1 MPSLIYGYG
10 VTGKS
15 FQRYLEIKG
24 EEFEIYDALHND
36 SLKIASKIEDGFYKN
51 IYVSPS
57 VSKKKFKNLKKHS
70 LVISDMD
77 IFFKEDDSIK
87 IGITG
92 TNGKSTTCFHLMQL
106 LEEEFSI
113 NLVGNIGKP
122 VLDVLNNGRK
132 YSIIELSSFQL
143 DKVVNLDLD
152 YGILLNID
160 SDHLD
165 YHENLED
172 YVQSKKRIL
181 EAKKSIQCDDISII
195 YKFIT
200 GSVPPKKELK
210 NLPFRFQKIN
220 QNIINDSKS
229 TNSHS
234 LKFAICEASKIFKDF
249 ALILLGDPKKEK
261 YKEIEISDIALVVI
275 CGKHKGEIFPCIKHE
290 NKVLCENLSL
300 AIKEVKKANIKNI
313 LFSPGYPS
321 GDDYINF
328 EERGK
333 AFNKLVEENF
343 GTQ

>member
-1 MPSLIYGYG
+1 MPSLIYGFG

-15 FQRYLEIKG
+15 FQRYLDNKG
-24 EEFEIYDALHND
+24 EEFEIYDTLHSD

-57 VSKKKFKNLKKHS
+57 VPKEKFRDLKKYS
-70 LVISDMD
+70 TVITDMD
-77 IFFKEDDSIK
+77 IFFNEDDSVK

-92 TNGKSTTCFHLMQL
+92 TNKKSTTCYHLMQL
-106 LEEEFSI
+106 LEEKYSI
-113 NLVGNIGKP
+113 NLVGNFGKP
-122 VLDVLNNGRK
+122 VLDVLNNGKK

-143 DKVVNLDLD
+143 DKVSNIDLD

-165 YHENLED
+165 YHEDIED

-181 EAKKSIQCDDISII
+181 EAKKSIQNDDIKTI

-200 GSVPPKKELK
+200 GSIPPKKQLK
-210 NLPFRFQKIN
+210 DLPFRFQKIN

-234 LKFAICEASKIFKDF
+234 LKFAIRETSKIFNDF
-249 ALILLGDPKKEK
+249 ALILIGNPEKEG
-261 YKEIEISDIALVVI
+261 YKEIDILNPSLVVI
-275 CGKHKGEIFPCIKHE
+275 CGKHANEITSCVKHD

-300 AIKEVKKANIKNI
+300 AIKEIEKANIKNI

-333 AFNKLVEENF
+333 AFNKLIEEKS
-343 GTQ
+343 GT

>member
-1 MPSLIYGYG
+1 MPSLIYGFG

-15 FQRYLEIKG
+15 FQRYLDIKG
-24 EEFEIYDALHND
+24 EEFEIYDTLHSD

-57 VSKKKFKNLKKHS
+57 VPKEKIRNLKKYS
-70 LVISDMD
+70 KVITDMD
-77 IFFKEDDSIK
+77 IFFNEDDSIK

-92 TNGKSTTCFHLMQL
+92 TNKKSTTCYHLMQL
-106 LEEEFSI
+106 LEEKYPT

-122 VLDVLNNGRK
+122 VLDVLNNGKK

-143 DKVVNLDLD
+143 DKVSNIDLD

-165 YHENLED
+165 YHENIED

-181 EAKKSIQCDDISII
+181 EAKKSIQNDDVNTI
-195 YKFIT
+195 YEFIT
-200 GSVPPKKELK
+200 GSVPPMKELK
-210 NLPFRFQKIN
+210 DLPFRFQNIN
-220 QNIINDSKS
+220 QNTINDSKS

-234 LKFAICEASKIFKDF
+234 LKFAICEASKIFNDF
-249 ALILLGDPKKEK
+249 ALILMGNPEKEGYKKV
-261 YKEIEISDIALVVI
+261 EISNSSLVVI
-275 CGKHKGEIFPCIKHE
+275 CGKHANEIFSCVKHE

-300 AIKEVKKANIKNI
+300 AVKEIEKANIKNI

-333 AFNKLVEENF
+333 AFNKLIEENS
-343 GTQ
+343 GT

>member
-10 VTGKS
+10 ITGKS
-15 FQRYLEIKG
+15 FKRYLDIKG
-24 EEFEIYDALHND
+24 EEFEIYDTLHND

-57 VSKKKFKNLKKHS
+57 VPKEKFRNLKKHS
-70 LVISDMD
+70 TVITDMD
-77 IFFKEDDSIK
+77 IFFNEDESIK

-92 TNGKSTTCFHLMQL
+92 TNKKSTICFHLMQL
-106 LEEEFSI
+106 LEEDYSV

-122 VLDVLNNGRK
+122 VLDVLNNKKK

-143 DKVVNLDLD
+143 DKVSNIDLD

-165 YHENLED
+165 YHENIDD
-172 YVQSKKRIL
+172 YVRSKKRIL
-181 EAKKSIQCDDISII
+181 EAKKSIQNDDVKTI
-195 YKFIT
+195 YEFIT
-200 GSVPPKKELK
+200 GSVPPMKELK
-210 NLPFRFQKIN
+210 DLPFRFQKIN

-234 LKFAICEASKIFKDF
+234 LKYAICEASKIFDDF
-249 ALILLGDPKKEK
+249 ALILIGNPKKEC
-261 YKEIEISDIALVVI
+261 YKEIEISNPSLVVI
-275 CGKHKGEIFPCIKHE
+275 CGKHANEIFPCINHD
-290 NKVLCENLSL
+290 NKVLCKNLGL
-300 AIKEVKKANIKNI
+300 AIKEIKKLNIKNI

-328 EERGK
+328 EERGE
-333 AFNKLVEENF
+333 AFNKLLERKH
-343 GTQ
+343 GA

>member
-10 VTGKS
+10 ITGKS
-15 FQRYLEIKG
+15 FQRYLDIKG

-57 VSKKKFKNLKKHS
+57 VPKVKFRNLKKYS
-70 LVISDMD
+70 TVITDMD
-77 IFFKEDDSIK
+77 IFFNEDESIK

-92 TNGKSTTCFHLMQL
+92 TNKKSTVCFHLMQL
-106 LEEEFSI
+106 LEEDFSV

-122 VLDVLNNGRK
+122 VLDVLNNKKK

-143 DKVVNLDLD
+143 DKVSNIDLD

-165 YHENLED
+165 YHENIDD
-172 YVQSKKRIL
+172 YVRSKKRIL
-181 EAKKSIQCDDISII
+181 EAKKSIQNDDVNTI
-195 YKFIT
+195 YEFIT
-200 GSVPPKKELK
+200 GSVPPMKELK
-210 NLPFRFQKIN
+210 DLPFRFQKIN
-220 QNIINDSKS
+220 QNTINDSKS

-234 LKFAICEASKIFKDF
+234 LKFALCEARKIFNDF
-249 ALILLGDPKKEK
+249 ALILIGNPEKEG
-261 YKEIEISDIALVVI
+261 YKEVDISNPSLVVI
-275 CGKHKGEIFPCIKHE
+275 CGKHANEIFPCIKHE

-300 AIKEVKKANIKNI
+300 AIKEIEKANIKNI

-321 GDDYINF
+321 GDDFINF

-333 AFNKLVEENF
+333 AFNKLIEDKG
-343 GTQ
+343 GT

>member
-1 MPSLIYGYG
+1 MPSLIYGFG

-15 FQRYLEIKG
+15 FQRYLDIKG
-24 EEFEIYDALHND
+24 EEFEIYDTLHSD
-36 SLKIASKIEDGFYKN
+36 SLKIASKIKDGFYKN

-57 VSKKKFKNLKKHS
+57 VPKEKFKNLKKYS
-70 LVISDMD
+70 TVFTDMD
-77 IFFKEDDSIK
+77 IFFNEDDSIK

-92 TNGKSTTCFHLMQL
+92 TNKKSTTCYHLMQL
-106 LEEEFSI
+106 LEEKYSI

-122 VLDVLNNGRK
+122 VLDVLNNGKK

-143 DKVVNLDLD
+143 DKVSNIDLD

-165 YHENLED
+165 YHENIED

-181 EAKKSIQCDDISII
+181 EAKKSIQSDDIKTI

-200 GSVPPKKELK
+200 GSIPPKKELK
-210 NLPFRFQKIN
+210 DLPFRFQKIN
-220 QNIINDSKS
+220 QNTINDSKS

-234 LKFAICEASKIFKDF
+234 LKFAICEASKIFNDF
-249 ALILLGDPKKEK
+249 ALILIGNPEKEG
-261 YKEIEISDIALVVI
+261 YKEVEISNPSLVVI
-275 CGKHKGEIFPCIKHE
+275 CGKHANEIFPCVKHE

-300 AIKEVKKANIKNI
+300 AIKEIEKANIKNI

-321 GDDYINF
+321 GDDFINF

-333 AFNKLVEENF
+333 AFNKLIEDKS
-343 GTQ
+343 GT

>member
-1 MPSLIYGYG
+1 MPSLIYGFG

-15 FQRYLEIKG
+15 FQRYLENKG
-24 EEFEIYDALHND
+24 EEFEIYDTLHND

-57 VSKKKFKNLKKHS
+57 VPKKKFKNLKKYS
-70 LVISDMD
+70 TVFTDMD
-77 IFFKEDDSIK
+77 IFFNEDDSIK

-92 TNGKSTTCFHLMQL
+92 TNKKSTTCYHLMQL
-106 LEEEFSI
+106 LEEKYSI

-122 VLDVLNNGRK
+122 VLDVLNNGKK

-143 DKVVNLDLD
+143 DKVSNIDLD

-165 YHENLED
+165 YHENIED

-181 EAKKSIQCDDISII
+181 EAKKSIQSDDIKTI

-200 GSVPPKKELK
+200 GSMPPKKELK
-210 NLPFRFQKIN
+210 DLPFRFQKIN
-220 QNIINDSKS
+220 QNTINDSKS

-234 LKFAICEASKIFKDF
+234 LKFALCEARKIFDDF
-249 ALILLGDPKKEK
+249 ALILIGNPEKEG
-261 YKEIEISDIALVVI
+261 YKEVEISNPSLVVI
-275 CGKHKGEIFPCIKHE
+275 CGKHANEIFPCIKHE

-300 AIKEVKKANIKNI
+300 AIKEIEKANIKNI

-321 GDDYINF
+321 GDDFINF

-333 AFNKLVEENF
+333 AFNKLIEDKS
-343 GTQ
+343 GT

>member
-1 MPSLIYGYG
+1 MPSLIYGFG

-15 FQRYLEIKG
+15 FQRYLDNKG
-24 EEFEIYDALHND
+24 EEFEIYDTLHSD
-36 SLKIASKIEDGFYKN
+36 SLKIASKIRDGFYKN

-57 VSKKKFKNLKKHS
+57 VPKEKFRDLKKYS
-70 LVISDMD
+70 TVITDMD
-77 IFFKEDDSIK
+77 IFFNEDDSVK

-92 TNGKSTTCFHLMQL
+92 TNKKSTTCYHLMQL
-106 LEEEFSI
+106 LEEKYSI
-113 NLVGNIGKP
+113 NLVGNFGKP
-122 VLDVLNNGRK
+122 VLDVLNNGKK

-143 DKVVNLDLD
+143 DKVSNIDLD

-165 YHENLED
+165 YHEDIED

-181 EAKKSIQCDDISII
+181 EAKKSIQNDDIKTI

-200 GSVPPKKELK
+200 GSIPPKKQLK
-210 NLPFRFQKIN
+210 DLPFRFQKIN

-234 LKFAICEASKIFKDF
+234 LKFAIRETSKIFNDF
-249 ALILLGDPKKEK
+249 ALILIGDPEKEG
-261 YKEIEISDIALVVI
+261 YKEIDILNPSLVVI
-275 CGKHKGEIFPCIKHE
+275 CGKHANEITSCVKHD

-300 AIKEVKKANIKNI
+300 AIKEIEKANIKNI

-333 AFNKLVEENF
+333 AFNKLIEEKS
-343 GTQ
+343 GT

>member
-1 MPSLIYGYG
+1 MPSLIYGFG

-15 FQRYLEIKG
+15 FQRYLDIKG
-24 EEFEIYDALHND
+24 EEFEIYDTLHSD

-57 VSKKKFKNLKKHS
+57 VPKEKFKNLKKYS
-70 LVISDMD
+70 TVFTDMD
-77 IFFKEDDSIK
+77 IFFNEDDSIK

-92 TNGKSTTCFHLMQL
+92 TNKKSTTCYHLMQL
-106 LEEEFSI
+106 LEEKYSI

-122 VLDVLNNGRK
+122 VLDVLNNGKK

-143 DKVVNLDLD
+143 DKVSNIDLD

-165 YHENLED
+165 YHENIED

-181 EAKKSIQCDDISII
+181 EAKKSIQSDDIETI

-200 GSVPPKKELK
+200 GSIPPKKELK
-210 NLPFRFQKIN
+210 DLPFRFQKIN
-220 QNIINDSKS
+220 QNTINDSKS

-234 LKFAICEASKIFKDF
+234 LKFALCEASKIFNDF
-249 ALILLGDPKKEK
+249 ALILIGNPEKEG
-261 YKEIEISDIALVVI
+261 YKEVEISNPSLVVI
-275 CGKHKGEIFPCIKHE
+275 CGKHANEIFPCIKHE

-300 AIKEVKKANIKNI
+300 AIKEIEKANITNI

-321 GDDYINF
+321 GDDFINF

-333 AFNKLVEENF
+333 AFNKLIEGKS
-343 GTQ
+343 GT

>member
-1 MPSLIYGYG
+1 MPSLIYGFG

-15 FQRYLEIKG
+15 FQRYLDIKG
-24 EEFEIYDALHND
+24 EEFEIYDTLHSD

-57 VSKKKFKNLKKHS
+57 VPKEKFKNLKKYS
-70 LVISDMD
+70 TVFTDMD
-77 IFFKEDDSIK
+77 IFFNEDDSIK

-92 TNGKSTTCFHLMQL
+92 TNKKSTTCYHLMQL
-106 LEEEFSI
+106 LEEKYSI

-122 VLDVLNNGRK
+122 VLDVLNNGKK

-143 DKVVNLDLD
+143 DKVSNIDLD

-165 YHENLED
+165 YHENIED

-181 EAKKSIQCDDISII
+181 EAKKSIQSDDIKTI

-200 GSVPPKKELK
+200 GSMPPKKELK
-210 NLPFRFQKIN
+210 DLPFRFQKIN
-220 QNIINDSKS
+220 QNTINDSKS

-234 LKFAICEASKIFKDF
+234 LKFAICEASKIFNDF
-249 ALILLGDPKKEK
+249 ALILIGNPEKEG
-261 YKEIEISDIALVVI
+261 YKEVEISNPSLVVI
-275 CGKHKGEIFPCIKHE
+275 CGKHANEISSCVKHE

-300 AIKEVKKANIKNI
+300 AVKEIEKANIKNI

-333 AFNKLVEENF
+333 AFNKLIEENS
-343 GTQ
+343 GT

>member
-1 MPSLIYGYG
+1 MPSLIYGFG
-10 VTGKS
+10 ITGKS

-24 EEFEIYDALHND
+24 EEFEIYDTLHND

-57 VSKKKFKNLKKHS
+57 VPKEKFRNLKKYS
-70 LVISDMD
+70 AVITDMD
-77 IFFKEDDSIK
+77 IFFNEDDSIK

-92 TNGKSTTCFHLMQL
+92 TNKKSTICYHLMQL
-106 LEEEFSI
+106 LEEKYST
-113 NLVGNIGKP
+113 NLVGNFGKP
-122 VLDVLNNGRK
+122 VLDVLNNGKK

-143 DKVVNLDLD
+143 DKVTKIDLD

-165 YHENLED
+165 YHEDIED
-172 YVQSKKRIL
+172 YIRSKKRIL
-181 EAKKSIQCDDISII
+181 EAKKSIQNDDVKTI

-200 GSVPPKKELK
+200 RSIPPKKELK
-210 NLPFRFQKIN
+210 DLPFRFQKIN

-234 LKFAICEASKIFKDF
+234 LKFAIREASKIFNNF
-249 ALILLGDPKKEK
+249 ALILIGNPEKEGF
-261 YKEIEISDIALVVI
+261 KEIDISNPSLVVI
-275 CGKHKGEIFPCIKHE
+275 CGKHANEITSCVKHE

-300 AIKEVKKANIKNI
+300 AIKEIEKANIKNI

-333 AFNKLVEENF
+333 SFNKLIEEKS
-343 GTQ
+343 GT

>member
-1 MPSLIYGYG
+1 MPSLIYGFG

-15 FQRYLEIKG
+15 FQRYLDIKG
-24 EEFEIYDALHND
+24 EEFEIYDTLHSD

-57 VSKKKFKNLKKHS
+57 VPKEKFKNLKKYS
-70 LVISDMD
+70 TVFTDMD
-77 IFFKEDDSIK
+77 IFFNEDDSIK

-92 TNGKSTTCFHLMQL
+92 TNKKSTTCYHLMQL
-106 LEEEFSI
+106 LEEKYSI

-122 VLDVLNNGRK
+122 VLDVLNNGKK

-143 DKVVNLDLD
+143 DKVSNIDLD

-165 YHENLED
+165 YHENIED

-181 EAKKSIQCDDISII
+181 EAKKSIQSDDIKTI

-200 GSVPPKKELK
+200 GSMPPKKELK
-210 NLPFRFQKIN
+210 DLPFRFQKIN
-220 QNIINDSKS
+220 HNIINDSKS

-234 LKFAICEASKIFKDF
+234 LKFAICEASKIFNDF
-249 ALILLGDPKKEK
+249 ALILIGNPEKEG
-261 YKEIEISDIALVVI
+261 YKEVEISNPSLVVI
-275 CGKHKGEIFPCIKHE
+275 CGKHANEIFSCVKHD
-290 NKVLCENLSL
+290 NKVLSENLSL
-300 AIKEVKKANIKNI
+300 AVKEIEKANIKNI

-333 AFNKLVEENF
+333 AFNKLIEENS
-343 GTQ
+343 GT

>member
-10 VTGKS
+10 ITGKS
-15 FQRYLEIKG
+15 FQRYLDIKG
-24 EEFEIYDALHND
+24 EKFEIYDALHND

-57 VSKKKFKNLKKHS
+57 VPKVKFRNLKKYS
-70 LVISDMD
+70 TVITDMD
-77 IFFKEDDSIK
+77 IFFNEDESIK

-92 TNGKSTTCFHLMQL
+92 TNKKSTICFHLMQL
-106 LEEEFSI
+106 LEEDYSV

-122 VLDVLNNGRK
+122 VLDVLNNKKK

-143 DKVVNLDLD
+143 DKVSKIDLD

-165 YHENLED
+165 YHKNIED

-181 EAKKSIQCDDISII
+181 EAKKSIQNDDIKTI

-200 GSVPPKKELK
+200 GSFPPNKELK
-210 NLPFRFQKIN
+210 DLPFRFQKIN
-220 QNIINDSKS
+220 QNTINDSKS

-234 LKFAICEASKIFKDF
+234 LKFALCEARKIFNDF
-249 ALILLGDPKKEK
+249 ALILIGNPEKEG
-261 YKEIEISDIALVVI
+261 YKEVEISNPSLVVI
-275 CGKHKGEIFPCIKHE
+275 CGKHANEIFPCIKHE

-300 AIKEVKKANIKNI
+300 AIKEIEKANIKNI

-321 GDDYINF
+321 GDDFINF

-333 AFNKLVEENF
+333 AFNKLIEDKS
-343 GTQ
+343 GT

>member
-1 MPSLIYGYG
+1 MPSLIYGFG

-15 FQRYLEIKG
+15 FQRYLDIKG
-24 EEFEIYDALHND
+24 EEFEIYDTLHSD

-57 VSKKKFKNLKKHS
+57 VPKEKFKNLKKYS
-70 LVISDMD
+70 TVFTDMD
-77 IFFKEDDSIK
+77 IFFNEDDSIK

-92 TNGKSTTCFHLMQL
+92 TNKKSTTCYHLMQL
-106 LEEEFSI
+106 LEEKYSI

-122 VLDVLNNGRK
+122 VLDVLNNGKK

-143 DKVVNLDLD
+143 DKVSNINLD

-165 YHENLED
+165 YHENIED

-181 EAKKSIQCDDISII
+181 EAKRSIQSDDIKTI

-200 GSVPPKKELK
+200 GSMPPKKELK
-210 NLPFRFQKIN
+210 DLPFRFQKIN
-220 QNIINDSKS
+220 QNTINDSKS

-234 LKFAICEASKIFKDF
+234 LKFAICEASKIFNDF
-249 ALILLGDPKKEK
+249 ALILIGNPEKEG
-261 YKEIEISDIALVVI
+261 YKEVEISNPSLVVI
-275 CGKHKGEIFPCIKHE
+275 CGKHANEIFPCIKHE

-300 AIKEVKKANIKNI
+300 AIKEIEKANIKNI

-321 GDDYINF
+321 GDDFINF

-333 AFNKLVEENF
+333 AFNKLIEDKS
-343 GTQ
+343 GT

>member
-10 VTGKS
+10 ITGKS
-15 FQRYLEIKG
+15 FQRYLDIKG

-57 VSKKKFKNLKKHS
+57 VPKVKFRNLKKYS
-70 LVISDMD
+70 TVITDMD
-77 IFFKEDDSIK
+77 IFFNEDESIK

-92 TNGKSTTCFHLMQL
+92 TNKKSTICFHLMQL
-106 LEEEFSI
+106 LEEDYSV

-122 VLDVLNNGRK
+122 VLDVLNNKKK

-143 DKVVNLDLD
+143 DKVSNIDLD
-152 YGILLNID
+152 YGILLNIA

-165 YHENLED
+165 YHENIDD
-172 YVQSKKRIL
+172 YVRSKKRIL
-181 EAKKSIQCDDISII
+181 EAKKSIQNDDVNTI
-195 YKFIT
+195 YEFIT
-200 GSVPPKKELK
+200 GSVPPMKELK
-210 NLPFRFQKIN
+210 DLPFRFQNIN
-220 QNIINDSKS
+220 QNTINDSKS

-234 LKFAICEASKIFKDF
+234 LKFALCEARKIFNDF
-249 ALILLGDPKKEK
+249 ALILIGNPEKEG
-261 YKEIEISDIALVVI
+261 YKEVEISNPSLVVI
-275 CGKHKGEIFPCIKHE
+275 CGKHANEIFPCIKHE

-300 AIKEVKKANIKNI
+300 AIKEIEKANIKNI

-321 GDDYINF
+321 GDDFINF

-333 AFNKLVEENF
+333 AFNKLIEDKS
-343 GTQ
+343 GT

>member
-1 MPSLIYGYG
+1 MPSLIYGFG

-15 FQRYLEIKG
+15 FQRYLDIKG
-24 EEFEIYDALHND
+24 EEFEIYDTLHSD

-57 VSKKKFKNLKKHS
+57 VPKEKFKNLKKYS
-70 LVISDMD
+70 TVFTDMD
-77 IFFKEDDSIK
+77 IFFNEDDSIK

-92 TNGKSTTCFHLMQL
+92 TNKKSTTCYHLMQIL
-106 LEEEFSI
+106 KEKYSI

-122 VLDVLNNGRK
+122 VLDVLNNGKK

-143 DKVVNLDLD
+143 DKVSNIDLD

-165 YHENLED
+165 YHENIED

-181 EAKKSIQCDDISII
+181 EAKKSIQSDDIKTI

-200 GSVPPKKELK
+200 GSIPPKKELK
-210 NLPFRFQKIN
+210 DLPFRFQKIN
-220 QNIINDSKS
+220 HNIINDSKS

-234 LKFAICEASKIFKDF
+234 LKFAICEASKIFNDF
-249 ALILLGDPKKEK
+249 ALILIGNPEKEG
-261 YKEIEISDIALVVI
+261 YKEVEISNPSLVVI
-275 CGKHKGEIFPCIKHE
+275 CGKHANEIFSCVKHD
-290 NKVLCENLSL
+290 NKVLSENLSL
-300 AIKEVKKANIKNI
+300 AVKEIEKANIKNI

-333 AFNKLVEENF
+333 AFNKLIEENS
-343 GTQ
+343 GT

>member
-10 VTGKS
+10 ITGKS
-15 FQRYLEIKG
+15 FKRYLDIKG
-24 EEFEIYDALHND
+24 EEFEIYDTLHND

-57 VSKKKFKNLKKHS
+57 VPKEKFRNLKKHS
-70 LVISDMD
+70 TVITDMD
-77 IFFKEDDSIK
+77 IFFNEDESIK

-92 TNGKSTTCFHLMQL
+92 TNKKSTICFHLMQL
-106 LEEEFSI
+106 LEEDYSV

-122 VLDVLNNGRK
+122 VLDVLNNKKK

-143 DKVVNLDLD
+143 DKVSNIDLD

-165 YHENLED
+165 YHENTDD
-172 YVQSKKRIL
+172 YVRSKKRIL
-181 EAKKSIQCDDISII
+181 EAKKSIQNDDVKTI
-195 YKFIT
+195 YEFIT
-200 GSVPPKKELK
+200 GSVPPMKELK
-210 NLPFRFQKIN
+210 DLPFRFQKIN
-220 QNIINDSKS
+220 QNTINDSKS

-234 LKFAICEASKIFKDF
+234 LKYAICEASKIFDDF
-249 ALILLGDPKKEK
+249 ALILIGNPKKEC
-261 YKEIEISDIALVVI
+261 YKEIEISNPSLVVI
-275 CGKHKGEIFPCIKHE
+275 CGKHANEIFPCINHE
-290 NKVLCENLSL
+290 NKVLCKNLGL
-300 AIKEVKKANIKNI
+300 AIKEIKKLNIKNI

-333 AFNKLVEENF
+333 AFNKLIEEKR
-343 GTQ
+343 GT

>member
-1 MPSLIYGYG
+1 MPSLIYGFG
-10 VTGKS
+10 LTGKS
-15 FQRYLEIKG
+15 FQRYLEKKG
-24 EEFEIYDALHND
+24 EEFEIYDTLHID

-57 VSKKKFKNLKKHS
+57 VSKEKFRNLKKYS
-70 LVISDMD
+70 TVITDMD
-77 IFFKEDDSIK
+77 IFFIEDDSIK

-92 TNGKSTTCFHLMQL
+92 TNKKSTTCYHLMQL
-106 LEEEFSI
+106 LEEQYPT

-122 VLDVLNNGRK
+122 VLDVLNNGKK

-143 DKVVNLDLD
+143 DKVSNINLD

-165 YHENLED
+165 YHENIED

-181 EAKKSIQCDDISII
+181 EAKKSIQNDDINTI

-200 GSVPPKKELK
+200 GSIPPKKELK
-210 NLPFRFQKIN
+210 DLPFRFQKIN
-220 QNIINDSKS
+220 QNTINDSKS
-229 TNSHS
+229 TNYHS
-234 LKFAICEASKIFKDF
+234 LKFAICEASKIFNDF
-249 ALILLGDPKKEK
+249 ALILIGNPEKER
-261 YKEIEISDIALVVI
+261 YKEVEISNPSLVVI
-275 CGKHKGEIFPCIKHE
+275 CGKHANEIFSCVKHE

-300 AIKEVKKANIKNI
+300 AVKEIEKANIKNI

-333 AFNKLVEENF
+333 AFNKLIEEKS
-343 GTQ
+343 GA